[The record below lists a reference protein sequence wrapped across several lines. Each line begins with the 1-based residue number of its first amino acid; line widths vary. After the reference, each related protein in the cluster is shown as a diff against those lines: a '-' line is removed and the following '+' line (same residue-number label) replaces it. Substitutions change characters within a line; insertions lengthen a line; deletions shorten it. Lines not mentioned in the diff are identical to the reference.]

1 MDRLTLHIEYLLL
14 RHDCVVVPGCG
25 AFINVYH
32 SALEDVEGRV
42 MNPMTCEVRF
52 NPALSHDDGMLATS
66 YARRERVSFA
76 EGREMV
82 RASISNL
89 RDSLALDGEVT
100 IGRLGQLRMDSE
112 QNISFHPITTPER
125 AAAAL
130 GFSAVRTGI
139 KAPAA
144 LQTVQEIRHEDVAK
158 SPAPVRHFD
167 TSRNYYIPINK
178 MFARM
183 AASFLVVLAVALA
196 AILPFGRNLNEDQAS
211 VIPVKAITQAV
222 TNAATPE
229 TPSET
234 VAVPEPAPASEP
246 ASSVPNTPSAVLAT
260 VPTAWHIIVGAF
272 YNQKDADTFI
282 RMNSDKEY
290 TLTTLVSGNLYM
302 ISACSATDKN
312 PLLKELKSPTL
323 RQSFPEAWIFNS
335 RN

>member
-1 MDRLTLHIEYLLL
+1 MDRLALHIEYLLL

-25 AFINVYH
+25 AFINVCH
-32 SALEDVEGRV
+32 SALEDTDNGV
-42 MNPMTCEVRF
+42 MNPMTCEARF

-89 RDSLALDGEVT
+89 RDALALDGEVT

-125 AAAAL
+125 AAAAM

-139 KAPAA
+139 KATVVQGA
-144 LQTVQEIRHEDVAK
+144 VQEGRLVDVEK
-158 SPAPVRHFD
+158 TPVHRFD
-167 TSRNYYIPINK
+167 TTRNYYIPINK

-183 AASFLVVLAVALA
+183 AASFLIVMIVALA

-282 RMNSDKEY
+282 RMNSDKGY

-312 PLLKELKSPTL
+312 PLLKELKASTL

>member
-32 SALEDVEGRV
+32 SALEDVEKRV
-42 MNPMTCEVRF
+42 MRPMTCEVRF

-66 YARRERVSFA
+66 FARRERVSFA

-82 RASISNL
+82 RASVSNL
-89 RDSLALDGEVT
+89 RDALAIDGEVS
-100 IGRLGQLRMDSE
+100 IGRLGQLRMDAE
-112 QNISFHPITTPER
+112 QNISFHPMTSPER
-125 AAAAL
+125 AAATL
-130 GFSAVRTGI
+130 GLSAVRTGI
-139 KAPAA
+139 KTTAA
-144 LQTVQEIRHEDVAK
+144 VESVQEETHREDEVK
-158 SPAPVRHFD
+158 TPARRFD
-167 TSRNYYIPINK
+167 TARNYYIPVNK

-183 AASFLVVLAVALA
+183 AASIFVVMIVALA

-222 TNAATPE
+222 ANAAVAE
-229 TPSET
+229 T
-234 VAVPEPAPASEP
+234 
-246 ASSVPNTPSAVLAT
+246 SSVAISEQESATANSSVAPSTSPAT
-260 VPTAWHIIVGAF
+260 VQTAWHIIVGAF

-282 RMNSDKEY
+282 RMNSDKDY

-312 PLLKELKSPTL
+312 PLIKELKSPTL